1 MKKTFFAVLLA
12 AALLAAGCKQ
22 RDISGQVLEHGT
34 EQPIEGATVTLSACS
49 GELLGSTNCYRKATT
64 TTDDEGRFGFG
75 GEGTIVTAEAAG
87 YWPSDDNFGFLNSDE
102 KGYKP
107 ATLYLYPHAWLK
119 VTLKN
124 ESGAY
129 GFYPPS
135 NSSET
140 PPIQVPIGQT
150 LQLPLRL
157 VRGNLT
163 SNYIFTVR
171 EDVNAGFPSQDYWN
185 TVVVMENGYPLT
197 INIGFGAS
205 VKFTP
210 VGHDTTSFV
219 ITY

>member
-12 AALLAAGCKQ
+12 AALLAAGCKE

-102 KGYKP
+102 HGYKP

-119 VTLKN
+119 VTFKN
-124 ESGAY
+124 ESEAY
-129 GFYPPS
+129 GFVCTQLLGYLEPINYQAQNEVSSVVKLVAGNKLYKLAFGVLADANTSIADPS
-135 NSSET
+135 TIKILS
-140 PPIQVPIGQT
+140 
-150 LQLPLRL
+150 
-157 VRGNLT
+157 
-163 SNYIFTVR
+163 
-171 EDVNAGFPSQDYWN
+171 
-185 TVVVMENGYPLT
+185 ENGDLIPTNQGLS
-197 INIGFGAS
+197 FSAS
-205 VKFTP
+205 FSV
-210 VGHDTTSFV
+210 VGHDTTS
-219 ITY
+219 ITIIY